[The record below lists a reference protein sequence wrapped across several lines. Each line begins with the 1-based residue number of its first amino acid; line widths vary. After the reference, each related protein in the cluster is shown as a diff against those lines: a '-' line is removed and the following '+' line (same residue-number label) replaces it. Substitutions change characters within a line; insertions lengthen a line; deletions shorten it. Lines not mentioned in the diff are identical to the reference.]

1 MNSFFIYLLEVS
13 GASAILY
20 FGFLILAKS
29 TSVKF
34 RRLYLLS
41 CLFMSVA
48 IPFSGLHLSS
58 PLSLSFQEQPSASS
72 FIVTPSPVA
81 SPVSTTSMDEAP
93 EIATEALPV
102 EQVSNL
108 ETGDILLLVYLIG
121 VTFFLVRIV
130 ISMYGV
136 YRLMKSAEKVDGEF
150 SSFFIIDKEAFTGA
164 SFFQLIFI
172 GKSLLN
178 TSKESIIYRHEQVH
192 AARWHSLD
200 LLLSEVYTAVFWIN
214 PIGWLMKGQ
223 IRLNTEYEA
232 DEAMMNHVDKK
243 AYSHMLIDLSS
254 TLYYERVSNFFSAK
268 SVKRRIESLHT
279 FRKHKFYRGLVWTG
293 LFYALAFLLIAC
305 VEPWE
310 GSRSADPVKA
320 MENIKTVTTRF
331 TSHQSDT
338 QDKDDR
344 VIAVA
349 YYHPNGAIDR
359 VDQHMTYPYNYKN
372 PFRREF
378 WAAPDPIN
386 VPLVMDGLELGGAEN
401 NILYG
406 NDWPVKYVE
415 LVKRKHPKLQGYL
428 ERYQFETTVESTGEG
443 LPLKI
448 STMQIPSN
456 AVGVSRGV
464 IFMNG
469 EIREVSRMLGYEDF
483 FEYSGGKVTRFSGT
497 SLYESQNPGTSDVEV
512 IRQNGGDNYWRS
524 VNYTYENELLSK
536 VTFQGKAHQFVY
548 ENGLLKRTEYFIND
562 KMYHYREHFYTD
574 EGLRTR
580 TEIYNLYKELEFTID
595 YDYEF
600 YEDE

>member
-58 PLSLSFQEQPSASS
+58 PLTLSFQEQPRASS
-72 FIVTPSPVA
+72 FIATPSPVA

-93 EIATEALPV
+93 EIATAALPV
-102 EQVSNL
+102 EQVSSL
-108 ETGDILLLVYLIG
+108 EIGDILLFVYLIG

-150 SSFFIIDKEAFTGA
+150 SSFFIVDKEAFTGA
-164 SFFQLIFI
+164 SFFHLIFI

-178 TSKESIIYRHEQVH
+178 TSKESIIYRHEHVH
-192 AARWHSLD
+192 ATRWHSLD
-200 LLLSEVYTAVFWIN
+200 LLLSEVYTAVFWLN

-232 DEAMMNHVDKK
+232 DEAMMNHVDRK

-268 SVKRRIESLHT
+268 SVKRRIESLHS
-279 FRKHKFYRGLVWTG
+279 FRENKFYRGLAWTS
-293 LFYALAFLLIAC
+293 LFYGLALLMVAC

-310 GSRSADPVKA
+310 GSRNADPIKA
-320 MENIKTVTTRF
+320 MENIKTITTRF

-338 QDKDDR
+338 QEKDDR

-349 YYHPNGAIDR
+349 YYHPNGTIDR

-378 WAAPDPIN
+378 WTDPDPIN
-386 VPLVMDGLELGGAEN
+386 VPLIMDGLELGASEN
-401 NILYG
+401 NTLYG
-406 NDWPVKYVE
+406 NDWSVKYFE
-415 LVKRKHPKLQGYL
+415 MIQKKQHPALRLTGLWESFSY
-428 ERYQFETTVESTGEG
+428 TSTVEGYEEG

-448 STMQIPSN
+448 VTLESGTDPQ
-456 AVGVSRGV
+456 VY
-464 IFMNG
+464 MNNLLIHG
-469 EIREVSRMLGYEDF
+469 SGDSYYQRPKGYEDI
-483 FEYSGGKVTRFSGT
+483 FEYTDGKVVMYSGAFIRETGHYNSSTGEKSVET
-497 SLYESQNPGTSDVEV
+497 SIDRNAIRYSYE
-512 IRQNGGDNYWRS
+512 GDNISTVSQGNKLYHFF
-524 VNYTYENELLSK
+524 YENELLKKS
-536 VTFQGKAHQFVY
+536 
-548 ENGLLKRTEYFIND
+548 EYFIAG
-562 KMYHYREHFYTD
+562 KMYHYKEHFYNSD
-574 EGLRTR
+574 GLRTR

-600 YEDE
+600 YK

>member
-20 FGFLILAKS
+20 FGFLILSKN

-41 CLFMSVA
+41 CLLMSAA

-58 PLSLSFQEQPSASS
+58 PLTVSFHEEPRASS
-72 FIVTPSPVA
+72 FIATSSPVT
-81 SPVSTTSMDEAP
+81 SPVSTASMDEAT
-93 EIATEALPV
+93 EIATAALPV
-102 EQVSNL
+102 EQVSSV
-108 ETGDILLLVYLIG
+108 ETGDILLFVYLIG
-121 VTFFLVRIV
+121 VIFFLVRIG

-150 SSFFIIDKEAFTGA
+150 SSFFIVDKEAFTGA

-192 AARWHSLD
+192 ATRWHSLD
-200 LLLSEVYTAVFWIN
+200 LLLSEVYTALFWHN
-214 PIGWLMKGQ
+214 PIGWLTKSQ

-232 DEAMMNHVDKK
+232 DEAMMNHVDRK

-279 FRKHKFYRGLVWTG
+279 FREHKFYRGLVWTS

-349 YYHPNGAIDR
+349 YYHPDGTIDR

-378 WAAPDPIN
+378 WTEPDPIN
-386 VPLVMDGLELGGAEN
+386 VPLVMDGLELGASEN
-401 NILYG
+401 SILYG
-406 NDWPVKYVE
+406 NDWPLKYFE
-415 LVKRKHPKLQGYL
+415 MIQKKHHPVLRRTGL
-428 ERYQFETTVESTGEG
+428 WESFNFESTVEGYEEG

-448 STMQIPSN
+448 VTLEAGTDLQ
-456 AVGVSRGV
+456 VQ
-464 IFMNG
+464 MNTLIIDG
-469 EIREVSRMLGYEDF
+469 KGDNYYQRPKGYEDI
-483 FEYSGGKVTRFSGT
+483 FEYTDRKVVMYSGAYIKETGHYNSDTGEKSVETSIDRNAIRYNYEGNNISAVSQGAKEHRFYYG
-497 SLYESQNPGTSDVEV
+497 N
-512 IRQNGGDNYWRS
+512 N
-524 VNYTYENELLSK
+524 LLTKS
-536 VTFQGKAHQFVY
+536 
-548 ENGLLKRTEYFIND
+548 EYFIAG
-562 KMYHYREHFYTD
+562 KMYQHKEHFYND

-600 YEDE
+600 YE